1 MLMTNTT
8 GVKKHVFN
16 NNLILNLNLTRDM
29 LSGYCSVHSGQ
40 TLTKPTRPRFEL
52 ELELDFELELDAEH
66 AVRSRLCDLQ

>member
-1 MLMTNTT
+1 M
-8 GVKKHVFN
+8 
-16 NNLILNLNLTRDM
+16 
-29 LSGYCSVHSGQ
+29 HSGQ